1 MEEFMKCD
9 IVVLPFPFSDLS
21 ASKKRPALVLA
32 VLDHEDHILCQIIS
46 KVKDDKYSITLEE
59 TDFVNGSLKRQS
71 FIRPNRLFT
80 AHRSLILYKVGSIK
94 TEKIKEVIA
103 AVKSLLEK

>member
-9 IVVLPFPFSDLS
+9 VVVLPFPFSDLS

-32 VLDHEDHILCQIIS
+32 ALDHDDYILCQITS

-59 TDFVNGSLKRQS
+59 NDFANGSLNRQS

-94 TEKIKEVIA
+94 TEKIKEVINT
-103 AVKSLLEK
+103 VKNLLEK